1 MMHDD
6 PVTSS
11 QGVRDGI
18 AAWLVCLALAAAGL
32 LYPEIAHD
40 RGTAALARQVTPA
53 APQAKICALP
63 RRPVANPHG

>member
-1 MMHDD
+1 MHED
-6 PVTSS
+6 TSPH
-11 QGVRDGI
+11 GVRDVI

-40 RGTAALARQVTPA
+40 RGMSALARQVTPA

-63 RRPVANPHG
+63 RRPVAPPRG